1 MQYKSPFLKEIQRVL
16 RVRGYA
22 YQTEKTYIYWARAFI
37 KFHNNQHPRSLSEPE
52 VEHFLSHLAVDRNV
66 AVNTQN
72 QAFNALI
79 FLYRHVLNR
88 PLVGLDACRAKRV
101 RKLPAVLNRPEM
113 KALLYQLQG
122 HNRLLA
128 SLMYGVGLRVSEAL
142 RIRVKD
148 IDFYDARLHI
158 HQSKGNKD
166 RVVPIHPALL
176 VPLQRHLSMVKQL
189 HDTDLAAGFG
199 EVYLPN
205 ALERKYPKAPRAWAW
220 QYIFPSQKLSL
231 DPRSDKKRRH
241 HLHASTIQSAIK
253 TATRRAEIHKLVGPH
268 TLRHSFA
275 THAIENGIEI
285 HRVKDILGHESIET
299 TKVYLH
305 LTQQRGHDFDSPL
318 DSLFGQPMIPTKTP
332 VTHRDNPELNAFLDA
347 WGPDC

>member
-1 MQYKSPFLKEIQRVL
+1 MQYKSPFLNEVQRVL
-16 RVRGYA
+16 RLRGYA
-22 YQTEKTYIYWARAFI
+22 FQTEKTYIYWIRYYI
-37 KFHNNQHPRSLSEPE
+37 KFHQDQHPNTLAEPE
-52 VEHFLSHLAVDRNV
+52 VEGFLSYLAVNRNV

-79 FLYRHVLNR
+79 FLYRHVLNK
-88 PLVGLDACRAKRV
+88 PLVGLDACRAKRA

-113 KALLYQLQG
+113 NALLYELQG

-148 IDFYDARLHI
+148 LDFHDARLHI
-158 HQSKGNKD
+158 HQGKGSKD
-166 RVVPIHPALL
+166 RVVPLHPALIL
-176 VPLQRHLSMVKQL
+176 PLQRHLSMVKQL
-189 HDTDLAAGFG
+189 HDTDLAAGYG
-199 EVYLPN
+199 EVHLPN
-205 ALERKYPKAPRAWAW
+205 ALERKYPKAASSWAW
-220 QYIFPSQKLSL
+220 QYVFPSQKLSA
-231 DPRSDKKRRH
+231 DPRSDKTRRH

-253 TATRRAEIHKLVGPH
+253 NAAKRAEIHKLVGPH

-275 THAIENGIEI
+275 THAIENGLEI

-305 LTQQRGHDFDSPL
+305 LTQQKGYDFDSPL
-318 DSLFGQPMIPTKTP
+318 ESLFGAGALPTTKQ
-332 VTHRDNPELNAFLDA
+332 VIHRDNPELNAFLEA
-347 WGPDC
+347 FGP